1 MAYRHRFYIVNKTKS
16 FGIDETEN
24 LRYACVL
31 ARFDLERNDN
41 LKKKLDDANL
51 PVTDSFIYMD
61 DGDTPLIEDDYGDK
75 LKEISVMNLLYILCP
90 YRQTDVLD
98 DEYNIAIYQA
108 FYDYLTRLNS
118 RMKNS
123 TALKDVV
130 VLHCGI

>member
-1 MAYRHRFYIVNKTKS
+1 MAYKHRFYIVKKTKS

-41 LKKKLDDANL
+41 LKRKLDDANL

-75 LKEISVMNLLYILCP
+75 LKEISVMDLLYILNP
-90 YRQTDVLD
+90 YSTKNDL
-98 DEYNIAIYQA
+98 DEYEIAIYQS

-123 TALKDVV
+123 TVLKDII